1 MQNPARLPRS
11 LLTLGCFLAF
21 FVFGFTDN
29 LKGPT
34 LPAILTELNIDYAVG
49 GNILFGVYLGFLIA
63 TLVTGLLADR
73 IGLKPVMLLAGA
85 CLLIGVSAYSL
96 STTAWMLSGSIFV
109 IGAGL
114 GALELGPNAIIVSL
128 HRDHK
133 GLFLNL
139 MSVLHGLGS
148 MLAPL
153 FAGWLFSLGIG
164 WRSVYRWDL
173 VLVALF
179 VINFIFL
186 RFPTAAE
193 TARLDFRAVPRLL
206 FSGRMPWFY
215 LAIAFYVA
223 AEIGIASWLVV
234 FLQQQHRLSVSAS
247 NQSLSLFFAMIMTG
261 RFLGGFIVQR
271 IGYLRSIFLASL
283 GVVLFTAVGLFGP
296 GRLYFFLPLTG
307 LCLAIIFPT
316 LTAAVTDASPANT
329 NTVLGLLFTFA
340 GVGGLIGPWLVGW
353 GSAWLGLQS
362 GFAIN
367 LLFGTLLAVSNLIL
381 LKGNVDGKNT

>member
-153 FAGWLFSLGIG
+153 FAGWLLSLGIG